1 MIGAGP
7 LRIRVGNL
15 QTQGEDGVSTGHF
28 VLLQSW
34 LPIEENLE
42 KRMPFP
48 FGVGACSTSTVH
60 QSPDSSA
67 SASASTPF
75 AEQHQPEAS
84 ATAAVEPSVAS
95 NASAAKANVHRL
107 LAQEQTQTVQ
117 GTKRKH
123 QDLEEGRPSVSKSG
137 RSSAKNAA
145 TNAPLLDDIIAKQR
159 RTHAEIT
166 TTETDGASAKIQQI
180 EEGSSLSSAAALN
193 VQAPDN
199 KHIN

>member
-1 MIGAGP
+1 M
-7 LRIRVGNL
+7 
-15 QTQGEDGVSTGHF
+15 
-28 VLLQSW
+28 LLQSW

-75 AEQHQPEAS
+75 AEQHQPDAS

-117 GTKRKH
+117 GTKRRH
-123 QDLEEGRPSVSKSG
+123 QDLEKGRPSVSKSG

-159 RTHAEIT
+159 RTLAEIA
-166 TTETDGASAKIQQI
+166 TTETGEASAKIPKI
-180 EEGSSLSSAAALN
+180 EEGSSVSSAAALN